1 LSDPQTIEYA
11 GEELDLFAHAV
22 NWKAYFVRNLSGLIK
37 GDVLEI
43 GAGLGETTRALRA
56 GAGVSY
62 ASWTCVEPD
71 PALAV
76 QITRNI
82 QPAPEVI
89 VGTLAQVPQGRKFD
103 AILYVDVLEHIEDDA
118 SELALAA
125 KYIKPGGRIVCLS
138 PAYMY
143 LYSDFDKA
151 IHHFRRYTRRQYK
164 AVTPA
169 SLVLEKTFYLDSLG
183 CVLSMGN
190 RFLLRQSVPK
200 KSQILFW
207 DRVIIPISRVLDVV
221 TFRNFGRSVV
231 GVWRAAGSE

>member
-1 LSDPQTIEYA
+1 MSSPHTIEYP

-22 NWKAYFVRNLSGLIK
+22 NWKAYFSRKLAGLIK

-43 GAGLGETTRALRA
+43 GAGIGETTRALQA

-71 PALAV
+71 PALAG
-76 QITRNI
+76 QISRNI

-89 VGTLAQVPQGRKFD
+89 VGTLAQVALGRKFD
-103 AILYVDVLEHIEDDA
+103 VILYMDVLEHIEDDA
-118 SELALAA
+118 GELALAA
-125 KYIKPGGRIVCLS
+125 KYLKPGGRIVCLS
-138 PAYMY
+138 PAYMF
-143 LYSDFDKA
+143 LYSDFDKS
-151 IHHFRRYTRRQYK
+151 IHHFRRYTSGQYK

-169 SLVLEKTFYLDSLG
+169 SLVLESTFYLDSLG
-183 CVLSMGN
+183 CVLSMSN
-190 RFLLRQSVPK
+190 RFLLRQPVPK

-207 DRVIIPISRVLDVV
+207 DRVVIPISRVLDAV

-231 GVWRAAGSE
+231 GVWKLAG